1 MSDLIPARPR
11 SMFNSFF
18 GEDLV
23 RAMDATR
30 GLETDIKETETGYE
44 ISMDVPGYEKG
55 DINISA
61 KNDVLTVSV
70 EKSEEKEEKSETY
83 IRRERCYGKQQ
94 RSFSLQGID
103 KDSIDA
109 SFENGVLRMTLN
121 KDSKYI
127 ADKRIEVK

>member
-1 MSDLIPARPR
+1 MFDLIPARPR
-11 SMFNSFF
+11 SMFNNFF
-18 GEDLV
+18 GDDFA
-23 RAMDATR
+23 RMMDASR

-44 ISMDVPGYEKG
+44 INMDVPGYDKG

-70 EKSEEKEEKSETY
+70 EKSEEKEEKNENY

-94 RSFSLQGID
+94 RSFSLVGID
-103 KDSIDA
+103 QDSIDA
-109 SFENGVLRMTLN
+109 SFENGVLKIALN

-127 ADKRIEVK
+127 TDKKIEIK